1 MTCSIAMNL
10 EKKGGAI
17 FNTEIIP
24 QNHFSCMIEIEKESK
39 DEPGMMTENSSD
51 NMLKESFWHTKI
63 FSSMKGGKSQF
74 MNAFHQCLSKLIGRK
89 KKTKTDRSIF
99 LLL

>member
-39 DEPGMMTENSSD
+39 DEPGMMTENSND

-63 FSSMKGGKSQF
+63 FSSMKGEKNPS
-74 MNAFHQCLSKLIGRK
+74 L
-89 KKTKTDRSIF
+89 
-99 LLL
+99 

>member
-10 EKKGGAI
+10 EKRGAI

-24 QNHFSCMIEIEKESK
+24 QNHFSCMIEIEKESE
-39 DEPGMMTENSSD
+39 DEPGMMMENSND

-63 FSSMKGGKSQF
+63 FSSMKGE
-74 MNAFHQCLSKLIGRK
+74 K
-89 KKTKTDRSIF
+89 KIPVYECFPSMSE
-99 LLL
+99 